1 MKFVSW
7 NIDSLNAA
15 LTSESNRAKM
25 SREVLEKLKNYDII
39 ALQETKLPVTG
50 LSKALLDKLEEYF
63 PGYLI
68 GYSYS
73 EPPARKGYSGV
84 LTLSKIDSTFTN
96 PKIGAP
102 STMDNEGRIVT
113 LESDD
118 FYFINVYTP
127 NAGRDLKRLFE
138 RQEWDRVFKNYVKE
152 LDSKKP
158 IIICGDLNVAHKE
171 IDLNN
176 PDGNHFTAGFTD
188 EERKGF
194 TELLNSGFVD
204 TFRYIHGDVINIYS
218 WWPQRIPASK
228 IHNSGWRLDYFL
240 VSNRIKDKVIKS
252 EMIDSGDRQDH
263 TPILLEIDL

>member
-1 MKFVSW
+1 MLYNLLRQSIIFCQNEENRISEQRK
-7 NIDSLNAA
+7 SLENR
-15 LTSESNRAKM
+15 LTR
-25 SREVLEKLKNYDII
+25 
-39 ALQETKLPVTG
+39 
-50 LSKALLDKLEEYF
+50 
-63 PGYLI
+63 
-68 GYSYS
+68 
-73 EPPARKGYSGV
+73 
-84 LTLSKIDSTFTN
+84 
-96 PKIGAP
+96 
-102 STMDNEGRIVT
+102 
-113 LESDD
+113 
-118 FYFINVYTP
+118 
-127 NAGRDLKRLFE
+127 
-138 RQEWDRVFKNYVKE
+138 FKDYVKE

-158 IIICGDLNVAHKE
+158 VIICGDLNVAHKE

-194 TELLNSGFVD
+194 TELLNSGFID

-218 WWPQRIPASK
+218 WWPQRIPTSK